1 VRKQETGEKMMCR
14 EVASGTVHDN
24 VYFTT
29 ETGKESMNMAS
40 NGK

>member
-1 VRKQETGEKMMCR
+1 MCR

-29 ETGKESMNMAS
+29 ETGKEIYEY
-40 NGK
+40 GK